1 MIKTQLKTR
10 VALCAAIALTP
21 FYFSLAD
28 DDDGGGK
35 GKDKKAAEEK
45 AGGEEKSETS
55 GSVTVAGKKIDY
67 TATAGT
73 IQLKKADGK
82 ARASVFYIAYTRSGV
97 ADLTKRPVTF
107 CFNGG
112 PGSSSVWLHLG
123 AFGPKRVDMPADGTQ
138 APKPP
143 YELVENEYSLLGDT
157 DLVFIDPVSTGYSR
171 AEQGEDAGQF
181 HGFSE
186 DIDSVADFIRLY
198 VTRHARWAS
207 PKFLAGESYGAI
219 RASGLSNTLQQRY
232 GMYLN
237 GVVLVSGVLDFR
249 TLQSTDGSD
258 LPYVTF
264 FPSMTAIA
272 HFHGK
277 VEGDLKELVAAAEAF
292 ATGPYTAA
300 LAKGLSLPDAELKS
314 VAARAAKLTGI
325 AAQEFED
332 ARLRVSSSVFRKEL
346 LRDSSAVTGRFDGRV
361 TSKDPV
367 RAGTYP
373 GDDPSYSK
381 IYGAYASTMNHYV
394 RQTLKFES
402 DLPYDILSGKVRP
415 WSYKQFTNRYVS
427 VARDIASALRSNED
441 LQFFVACGYHDL
453 ATPHLA
459 IRHTIDH
466 LDIHPDLRKNFH
478 LDYYDGGHMMYTN
491 LPSLKKLQLDLARF
505 YRDSDGVE

>member
-1 MIKTQLKTR
+1 MTKTYLKTR
-10 VALCAAIALTP
+10 IALCATLVIAPICL
-21 FYFSLAD
+21 SLAEGEGD
-28 DDDGGGK
+28 
-35 GKDKKAAEEK
+35 KDKGEKKEK
-45 AGGEEKSETS
+45 AESTGEKKSETK
-55 GSVTVAGKKIDY
+55 GAVTVGGKKIDY
-67 TATAGT
+67 DATAGT
-73 IQLKKADGK
+73 IQLKNQKDEP
-82 ARASVFYIAYTRSGV
+82 RASVFYIAYTRSGV
-97 ADLTKRPVTF
+97 EDLTKRPITF

-123 AFGPKRVDMPADGTQ
+123 AFGPKRVHLSADGIE

-143 YELVENEYSLLGDT
+143 FRLVENEYSLLGDT

-171 AEQGEDAGQF
+171 AEDGEDAKQF

-186 DIDSVADFIRLY
+186 DIDSVAEFIRLY

-219 RASGLSNTLQQRY
+219 RASGLANVLQDRY

-249 TLQSTDGSD
+249 TLSPTDGSD

-264 FPSMTAIA
+264 FPSMAAVA

-277 VEGDLKELVAAAEAF
+277 VEGDLRQLVTEAEAF
-292 ATGPYTAA
+292 ATGPYTTA
-300 LAKGLSLPDAELKS
+300 LAKGLSLPEAELKTVS
-314 VAARAAKLTGI
+314 AEAARLTGL
-325 AAQEFED
+325 EPKDFED
-332 ARLRVSSSVFRKEL
+332 AQLRLSSTVFRKEL
-346 LRDSSAVTGRFDGRV
+346 LRDSSTVTGRFDGRV

-381 IYGAYASTMNHYV
+381 IYGAYASTMNDYV
-394 RQTLKFES
+394 RQTLGFES
-402 DLPYDILSGKVRP
+402 DLPYDILSGRVQP

-427 VARDIASALRSNED
+427 VARDIAGALRSNEN

-453 ATPHLA
+453 ATPPLA

-466 LDIHPDLRKNFH
+466 LEIHPDLRKNFRI
-478 LDYYDGGHMMYTN
+478 DYYDGGHMMYTN
-491 LPSLKKLQLDLARF
+491 LPSLKKLQIDLAKF
-505 YRDSDGVE
+505 YQDSDGVE